1 VPVPFDL
8 RDNHEARC
16 RLEGINHVN

>member
-1 VPVPFDL
+1 VPMPFNL
-8 RDNHEARC
+8 RDNHGARC